1 MAEDEDLA
9 SYYDKIR
16 ERGWGCWVH
25 GVKQAF
31 VPILHPDWQKKTQKI
46 SDDRQVTVSW
56 DPMRYTDTLGDQV
69 TAIEVFRNAKYKVML
84 FPVLVA

>member
-1 MAEDEDLA
+1 MPEEDLT
-9 SYYDKIR
+9 SYYDKIK

-31 VPILHPDWQKKTQKI
+31 APITYSQWEKKTQKVGE
-46 SDDRQVTVSW
+46 DRQVTICW
-56 DPMRYTDTLGDQV
+56 DPSRYTDVVGDLI
-69 TAIEVFRNAKYKVML
+69 TAIEVYRNTNHHVLL